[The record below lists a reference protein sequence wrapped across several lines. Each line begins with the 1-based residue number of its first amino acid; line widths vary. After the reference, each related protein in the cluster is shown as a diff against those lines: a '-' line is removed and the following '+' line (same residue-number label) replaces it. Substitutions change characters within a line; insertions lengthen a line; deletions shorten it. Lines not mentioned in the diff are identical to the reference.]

1 MLVMHYN
8 YISISGADGV
18 GRDVGGQQHGLA
30 VPGAAAGGR
39 HAAGELWL
47 VEAGHVT
54 TVLTSDWSAA
64 DLPRA
69 GPEPRQSRVRL
80 PGGVP
85 VQAVPRV
92 APVPSPD
99 RHTGHR

>member
-1 MLVMHYN
+1 M
-8 YISISGADGV
+8 

-39 HAAGELWL
+39 HAAGGLWL

-54 TVLTSDWSAA
+54 TVRTSHWSAA

-69 GPEPRQSRVRL
+69 RAEPRQPRVRL
-80 PGGVP
+80 PRGVP

-92 APVPSPD
+92 APVPAPD
-99 RHTGHR
+99 RHTGHRRVSRLPLLPSI